1 MNDSRPGTYNP
12 LSNMG
17 PPMVGRNK
25 EWSLWGQMARGDWEL
40 VPTQVLVVGFLLPLH
55 EQQAVTHPELAHP
68 AGAQGHLF

>member
-1 MNDSRPGTYNP
+1 MELVGTD
-12 LSNMG
+12 
-17 PPMVGRNK
+17 
-25 EWSLWGQMARGDWEL
+25 GQGWLWEL